1 MITERIQKWLDTLD
15 LNLEQLVLAELVLA
29 LAREF
34 DDKRNT
40 STAAELRKTMLELQ
54 RTLKGS
60 GEEYD
65 PLAEMLTR

>member
-1 MITERIQKWLDTLD
+1 MITERIQKWLGTLD
-15 LNLEQLVLAELVLA
+15 LNLEQQVLAEIALA

-34 DDKRNT
+34 DDKHNT
-40 STAAELRKTMLELQ
+40 STAAELRKTILELQ

-65 PLAEMLTR
+65 PLAESLTR

>member
-1 MITERIQKWLDTLD
+1 MITERIQKWLGTLD
-15 LNLEQLVLAELVLA
+15 LNLEQQVLAEIALA

-34 DDKRNT
+34 DDKHNT
-40 STAAELRKTMLELQ
+40 STAAELRKTILELQ